1 MSSDGRG
8 RADALMRLALIAA
21 PPERRDWAEAMRAEV
36 AHLPDSSAQSFA
48 LGCLWATIRA
58 RAGSP
63 AFILAATQCL
73 LVLGAI
79 GWSAGNLW
87 LAGRLASAGAPLPAT
102 VAYASAAIYAAG
114 ALLTALL
121 GLRATTV
128 LATPMLVLVGLVAAG
143 AGILLPASPHNPL
156 YQALAL
162 EQCGLLA
169 TVLLIAGGVPAWVAA
184 QEGGKRNGS

>member
-1 MSSDGRG
+1 MSSDGRR

-21 PPERRDWAEAMRAEV
+21 PPERREWAEAMRAEV
-36 AHLPDSSAQSFA
+36 AHLPDASVQSFA
-48 LGCLWATIRA
+48 LGCVWATVRA

-63 AFILAATQCL
+63 AFILQATQWV

-79 GWSAGNLW
+79 GWSAANLW
-87 LAGRLASAGAPLPAT
+87 LAGRLSGAGAASPAT
-102 VAYASAAIYAAG
+102 VAQASAAIYASG

-121 GLRATTV
+121 GLRATMV
-128 LATPMLVLVGLVAAG
+128 LATPMLVLVGLIAAG
-143 AGILLPASPHNPL
+143 AEVLLPPSPYNDL

-169 TVLLIAGGVPAWVAA
+169 MVLLIAGGVPGWVAA
-184 QEGGKRNGS
+184 RERALR

>member
-1 MSSDGRG
+1 MTSDGRR

-48 LGCLWATIRA
+48 WGCLWATFRS

-63 AFILAATQCL
+63 AFILQATRWV

-79 GWSAGNLW
+79 SWSAANLW
-87 LAGRLASAGAPLPAT
+87 LAGRLSGAGAALPAT
-102 VAYASAAIYAAG
+102 VAYASAAIYASG

-121 GLRATTV
+121 GLGHKGPGDARAS
-128 LATPMLVLVGLVAAG
+128 AGGPDRSPHRGPVAA
-143 AGILLPASPHNPL
+143 IS
-156 YQALAL
+156 
-162 EQCGLLA
+162 
-169 TVLLIAGGVPAWVAA
+169 I
-184 QEGGKRNGS
+184 

>member
-1 MSSDGRG
+1 MTSDRRR

-21 PPERRDWAEAMRAEV
+21 PPERREWAEAMRAEA

-48 LGCLWATIRA
+48 WGCLLATIRA
-58 RAGSP
+58 RAASP
-63 AFILAATQCL
+63 AFILQATRWV

-79 GWSAGNLW
+79 SWSAASLW
-87 LAGRLASAGAPLPAT
+87 LAGRLSGAGAASPAT

-121 GLRATTV
+121 GLRATIV
-128 LATPMLVLVGLVAAG
+128 LATPLLVLVGLIAARTE
-143 AGILLPASPHNPL
+143 ILLSPSPYTGL

-162 EQCGLLA
+162 EQCALLA
-169 TVLLIAGGVPAWVAA
+169 MVLLIAGGVPRWMAVR
-184 QEGGKRNGS
+184 EGSFR